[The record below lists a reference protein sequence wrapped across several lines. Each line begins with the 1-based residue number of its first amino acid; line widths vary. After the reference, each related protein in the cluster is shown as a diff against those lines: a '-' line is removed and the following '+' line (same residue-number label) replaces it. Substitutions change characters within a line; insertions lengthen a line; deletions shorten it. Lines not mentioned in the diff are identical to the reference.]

1 MIDCTPRSSLF
12 GPQENSVTLGYLLPM
27 SHFSSGLIVLNLFS
41 EFCWYLTASV
51 YLYCPPFTLTVS
63 GSSPHLIYTSEPW
76 SSIFV
81 CSIVIILAC
90 WRDLGGVN
98 FVALGSRQRTSISQ
112 TLKWIVC
119 LFFLVTDF
127 EGGVGLKSFGEKRVC
142 SPYKWEIVVWTK
154 FTANAHY

>member
-27 SHFSSGLIVLNLFS
+27 SYFSSGLIVLNLFS

-98 FVALGSRQRTSISQ
+98 FVALGSRQCTSISQ

-119 LFFLVTDF
+119 LFLGDWFWGWGWAEIF
-127 EGGVGLKSFGEKRVC
+127 WGEKSLLPLQMRNC
-142 SPYKWEIVVWTK
+142 SLNEVYR
-154 FTANAHY
+154 